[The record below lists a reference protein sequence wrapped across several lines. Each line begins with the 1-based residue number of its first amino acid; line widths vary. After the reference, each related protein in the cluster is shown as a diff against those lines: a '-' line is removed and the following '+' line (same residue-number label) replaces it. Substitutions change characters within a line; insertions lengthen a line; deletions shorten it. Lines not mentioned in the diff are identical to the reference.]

1 MTIRSYIYS
10 EKGVKNMAIE
20 TIVTDLSLRLVLN
33 GGTDNNGKTILK
45 NKQFKRVKPNADAT
59 KVHEVGLALAS
70 LQGLKLH
77 AVQLLSTSDISN
89 P

>member
-1 MTIRSYIYS
+1 
-10 EKGVKNMAIE
+10 MAIE

-33 GGTDNNGKTILK
+33 GGTGANGKAILK
-45 NKQFKRVKPNADAT
+45 NKQFKRVKQNADVA
-59 KVHEVGLALAS
+59 KVHEVALAVAS
-70 LQGLKLH
+70 LQQLKLH

>member
-1 MTIRSYIYS
+1 
-10 EKGVKNMAIE
+10 MAIE

-33 GGTDNNGKTILK
+33 GGTDKNGKAILK
-45 NKQFKRVKPNADAT
+45 NKQFKRVKPNADVA
-59 KVHEVGLALAS
+59 KVHEVAHALAS
-70 LQGLKLH
+70 LQELKLH

>member
-1 MTIRSYIYS
+1 
-10 EKGVKNMAIE
+10 MAIE

-33 GGTDNNGKTILK
+33 GGTDKNGKTILK
-45 NKQFKRVKPNADAT
+45 NKQFKRVKPNADVT
-59 KVHEVGLALAS
+59 QVHEVGRALAS

>member
-1 MTIRSYIYS
+1 MTIAPYIYD

-33 GGTDNNGKTILK
+33 GGTDKNGKAILK
-45 NKQFKRVKPNADAT
+45 NKQFKRVKPNADVA
-59 KVHEVGLALAS
+59 KVHEVAHALAS
-70 LQGLKLH
+70 LQELKLH

>member
-1 MTIRSYIYS
+1 
-10 EKGVKNMAIE
+10 MAIE

-45 NKQFKRVKPNADAT
+45 NKQFKQVKPNADAA
-59 KVHEVGLALAS
+59 KIHEVGLALAS